1 MKDPEKF
8 ITELQLLRRNLQ
20 KLGVD
25 IDDVEMMIHIISNP
39 PKEFEKIIEILAD
52 KLYDNIDLSKIEIIW
67 DKLSANYNIMSIKF
81 NQK

>member
-1 MKDPEKF
+1 M
-8 ITELQLLRRNLQ
+8 
-20 KLGVD
+20 GVN
-25 IDDVEMMIHIISNP
+25 IYDVEIMIHIISNP

-81 NQK
+81 NQKQEK